1 MRLVAAALV
10 LRLVARVHRR
20 RSPLPILR
28 PSSITVGRLRDIL
41 ESSFERVELQT
52 VGTMAIFA
60 ATES

>member
-1 MRLVAAALV
+1 
-10 LRLVARVHRR
+10 
-20 RSPLPILR
+20 LR

-41 ESSFERVELQT
+41 ESSFERVELET